1 MPHVIADERG
11 MWWAIGAPIVAT
23 GMTET
28 SGCTVTGLPLI
39 AEADETAF
47 LGAVAGQAVG
57 AGVMPLPEQGAW
69 CEAGAIYAHNGGLVI
84 CRQSHNRTEHDP
96 ADVPALFIVYREDT
110 GVLDW
115 IPDEQ
120 VHVGTRRM
128 FDSTEYE
135 CLQPHVTQ
143 ADWTPPAVPALWRAV
158 VEPSAEWQAGV
169 TYAVGDRVTYAGLL
183 YECRQSHTSLPGWEP
198 PNVLALW
205 LPIV

>member
-1 MPHVIADERG
+1 
-11 MWWAIGAPIVAT
+11 VAS
-23 GMTET
+23 GMTEIG
-28 SGCTVTGLPLI
+28 GCTVTGLALI

-47 LGAVAGQAVG
+47 LAATAGTAIAASVPELPSVG
-57 AGVMPLPEQGAW
+57 EW
-69 CEAGAIYAHNGGLVI
+69 CEAGALYDYNGALVI
-84 CRQSHNRTEHDP
+84 CRQSHFRTIYPPEETL
-96 ADVPALFIVYREDT
+96 ALFIVYREDT

-158 VEPSAEWQAGV
+158 VAPSAEWQPYVAYVIGDEV
-169 TYAVGDRVTYAGLL
+169 THAILL
-183 YECRQSHTSLPGWEP
+183 YRCRQSHTSLPGWEP
-198 PNVLALW
+198 PNVPALW
-205 LPIV
+205 LPL